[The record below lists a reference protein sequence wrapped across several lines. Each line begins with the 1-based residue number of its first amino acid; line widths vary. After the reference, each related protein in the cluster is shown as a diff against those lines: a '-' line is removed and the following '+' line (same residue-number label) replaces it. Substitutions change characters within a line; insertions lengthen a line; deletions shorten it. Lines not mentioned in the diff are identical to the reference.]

1 MNCVRARARARVQLT
16 NAKIT
21 LGKRRIRM
29 IGSIFTMT
37 RVSKTARIASRRCI
51 ADSSPLSN
59 PLWTISK
66 LGDSPSD
73 LRHPLLLTE
82 HNNFHRDEH
91 YQFTNLL
98 CRVYAESRGRL
109 KSFSD
114 LFPTFSNYESS
125 RGFRRKFRFARR
137 LSCARRWLNCLDMSS
152 DGRKL
157 PSDVRI
163 LVLTM
168 SGETSEA
175 PKDRQASQRVRR

>member
-1 MNCVRARARARVQLT
+1 MQSNRFWRKPTQDNALPRAV
-16 NAKIT
+16 
-21 LGKRRIRM
+21 
-29 IGSIFTMT
+29 
-37 RVSKTARIASRRCI
+37 VSRTVLPYLILFGRSRN
-51 ADSSPLSN
+51 S
-59 PLWTISK
+59 
-66 LGDSPSD
+66 DSPSD

-98 CRVYAESRGRL
+98 CRLYAESRGRL
-109 KSFSD
+109 KSFSA
-114 LFPTFSNYESS
+114 SS
-125 RGFRRKFRFARR
+125 PHSPITKARGAFRRKFRFARR

-168 SGETSEA
+168 SGGTWEA